1 MPTVSEQLQEIDA
14 NPLLSAASK
23 RADKY
28 TLKCTSIANAVAPYV
43 GNTYRYQGVDYTIH
57 MCRADVIDGTPV
69 LRIVVSG
76 IRVSDGSTVLSA
88 ADEHRIV
95 NPPILTSDKRESL
108 IEAAQQML
116 SGMI

>member
-1 MPTVSEQLQEIDA
+1 MPTVSEQLQEIET
-14 NPLLSAASK
+14 NPLLTSETK
-23 RADKY
+23 RKDKY
-28 TLKCTSIANAVAPYV
+28 TLKCTSIADAVAPYL

-57 MCRADVIDGTPV
+57 MCKADVIDGTPV

-88 ADEHRIV
+88 KDEHRIV

-116 SGMI
+116 AGMI